1 MSVDLLGK
9 VFGSVERVKLLK
21 LFLFRGSDPIDKDD
35 IAEFTRIPKTK
46 ITREITNLE
55 KIGFLKKASF
65 FKDVEDKR
73 QKKMVKKRVVG
84 YRADTQF
91 QYFKHL
97 KQLLINTSPIADK
110 ELIKRLSK
118 VGKLKGLIISG
129 LFLQESDSIVDL
141 LIIADEVKKAP
152 FNNLIKTLESE
163 IGTSIR
169 YTLLSVKDFKYRISV
184 YDRLVRDVLD
194 YEHIVIHDKL
204 GIENY

>member
-35 IAEFTRIPKTK
+35 IAEFTRIPKAK

-73 QKKMVKKRVVG
+73 QKKMIKKRVVG

>member
-73 QKKMVKKRVVG
+73 QKKMIKKRVVG

-97 KQLLINTSPIADK
+97 KQLLINTSPIDDK